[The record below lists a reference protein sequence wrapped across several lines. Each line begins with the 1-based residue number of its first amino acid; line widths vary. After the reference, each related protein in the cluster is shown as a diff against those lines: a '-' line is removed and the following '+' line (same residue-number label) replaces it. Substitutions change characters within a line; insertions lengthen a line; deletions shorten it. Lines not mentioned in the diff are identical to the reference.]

1 MKVAAYVTLV
11 LLVIP
16 IQIVLLDRISI
27 AGIRPDLALVT
38 VCLIGL
44 YRSEVETVLAGLAM
58 GFAQDL
64 FSGGALWGNLCLKPV
79 LGLMAGLASRNL
91 VNLTWAF
98 VLALMLGLSVLSG
111 SVMYLLKSLTGS
123 GANFFLAV
131 RGIILPQACYDAILS
146 LATLKLIRLWKPR
159 RTPLTAFTYE

>member
-1 MKVAAYVTLV
+1 MKVAAYVVLV

-27 AGIRPDLALVT
+27 AGIRPDLALVA

-79 LGLMAGLASRNL
+79 LGLMAGLARRNL

-98 VLALMLGLSVLSG
+98 VLALMLGLSLLSG
-111 SVMYLLKSLTGS
+111 SVMYLLKSFTGS
-123 GANFFLAV
+123 GANFFLAA
-131 RGIILPQACYDAILS
+131 RGIILPQACYDAVLG
-146 LATLKLIRLWKPR
+146 LAALKLIRLWKPR

>member
-1 MKVAAYVTLV
+1 MKAAAYVVLV

-27 AGIRPDLALVT
+27 AGIRPDLALVA

-79 LGLMAGLASRNL
+79 LGLMAGLARRNL

-98 VLALMLGLSVLSG
+98 VLALMLGLSLLSG

-123 GANFFLAV
+123 GANFFQAA
-131 RGIILPQACYDAILS
+131 RGIILPQACYDAVLG
-146 LATLKLIRLWKPR
+146 LAALKLIRLWKPR

>member
-16 IQIVLLDRISI
+16 VQIVLLDRVSI

-79 LGLMAGLASRNL
+79 LGLMAGLARRNL

-98 VLALMLGLSVLSG
+98 VLALMLGLSLLSG
-111 SVMYLLKSLTGS
+111 SVMYLLKSVTGP
-123 GANFFLAV
+123 GANFFLAA
-131 RGIILPQACYDAILS
+131 RGIILPQACYDAVLG
-146 LATLKLIRLWKPR
+146 LATLKLIRMWKPR
-159 RTPLTAFTYE
+159 RAPLTAFTYE

>member
-1 MKVAAYVTLV
+1 MKVAAYIALV

-44 YRSEVETVLAGLAM
+44 YRGEMETVLAGLAM

-79 LGLMAGLASRNL
+79 LGLMAGLARRNL

-98 VLALMLGLSVLSG
+98 VLTLMLGLSLLSG
-111 SVMYLLKSLTGS
+111 SVMYLLKSFAGS
-123 GANFFLAV
+123 GASFFLSA
-131 RGIILPQACYDAILS
+131 RGIILPQTCYDATLG
-146 LATLKLIRLWKPR
+146 LAAFKLIRLWKPR
-159 RTPLTAFTYE
+159 RVPLTAFTYE

>member
-11 LLVIP
+11 LMVIP
-16 IQIVLLDRISI
+16 IQIMLLDRISI
-27 AGIRPDLALVT
+27 AGVRPDLALVT

-79 LGLMAGLASRNL
+79 LGLLAGLASRNL
-91 VNLTWAF
+91 VNLTWTF
-98 VLALMLGLSVLSG
+98 VLALLLVLSLLSG
-111 SVMYLLKSLTGS
+111 SVMYLLKSFAGS
-123 GANFFLAV
+123 DASFWLSA
-131 RGIILPQACYDAILS
+131 RGIILPQACYDAVFG
-146 LATLKLIRLWKPR
+146 LAALKLIRMWKPR
-159 RTPLTAFTYE
+159 RAALTALTYE

>member
-1 MKVAAYVTLV
+1 MKVAAYIALV

-131 RGIILPQACYDAILS
+131 RGIILPQACYDAVLG
-146 LATLKLIRLWKPR
+146 LAALKLIRLWKPR

>member
-1 MKVAAYVTLV
+1 MKMAAYAALV

-16 IQIVLLDRISI
+16 VQIVLLDRISI
-27 AGIRPDLALVT
+27 AGIRPDLALVV

-44 YRSEVETVLAGLAM
+44 YRSEVEAVLAGLAL

-64 FSGGALWGNLCLKPV
+64 FSGGALWGNLCLKPI
-79 LGLMAGLASRNL
+79 LGLLAGLASRNL

-98 VLALMLGLSVLSG
+98 VLVLMLGLSLLSG
-111 SVMYLLKSLTGS
+111 TVMYLLKSFTGP
-123 GANFFLAV
+123 GANFFLAA
-131 RGIILPQACYDAILS
+131 RGIILPQACYDAVLG
-146 LATLKLIRLWKPR
+146 LAALKLIRLWKPH

>member
-1 MKVAAYVTLV
+1 MKVAAYIALV

-44 YRSEVETVLAGLAM
+44 YRGEMETVLAGLAM

-131 RGIILPQACYDAILS
+131 RGIILPQACYDAILG

>member
-1 MKVAAYVTLV
+1 MKIAAYVLLV

-44 YRSEVETVLAGLAM
+44 YRGEMETVLAGLAM

-131 RGIILPQACYDAILS
+131 RGIILPQACYDAVLG
-146 LATLKLIRLWKPR
+146 LAALKLIRLWKPR

>member
-1 MKVAAYVTLV
+1 MKVAAYIALV

-44 YRSEVETVLAGLAM
+44 YRGEMETVLAGLAM

-79 LGLMAGLASRNL
+79 LGLMAGLARRNL

-98 VLALMLGLSVLSG
+98 VLTLILGLSLLSG

-123 GANFFLAV
+123 DANFFPAA
-131 RGIILPQACYDAILS
+131 RGIILPQACYDAVLG
-146 LATLKLIRLWKPR
+146 LAALKLIRLWKPR

>member
-1 MKVAAYVTLV
+1 MKIAAYVTLV

-16 IQIVLLDRISI
+16 VQIVLLDRISI
-27 AGIRPDLALVT
+27 AGIRPDLALVA

-79 LGLMAGLASRNL
+79 LGLMAGLARRNL

-98 VLALMLGLSVLSG
+98 VLALMLGLSLLSG
-111 SVMYLLKSLTGS
+111 SVMYLLKSFTGS
-123 GANFFLAV
+123 GANFFLAA
-131 RGIILPQACYDAILS
+131 RGIILPQACYDAVLG
-146 LATLKLIRLWKPR
+146 LAALKLIRLWKPR

>member
-131 RGIILPQACYDAILS
+131 RGIILPQACYDAVLGM
-146 LATLKLIRLWKPR
+146 AALKLIRLWKPR

>member
-1 MKVAAYVTLV
+1 MKVAAYVVLV

-27 AGIRPDLALVT
+27 AGIRPDLALVA

-131 RGIILPQACYDAILS
+131 RGIILPQACYDAVLG
-146 LATLKLIRLWKPR
+146 LAALKLIRLWKPR

>member
-16 IQIVLLDRISI
+16 VQIVLLDRISI

-79 LGLMAGLASRNL
+79 LGLMAGLARRNL

-98 VLALMLGLSVLSG
+98 VLALMLGLSLLSG
-111 SVMYLLKSLTGS
+111 SVMYLLKSVTGP
-123 GANFFLAV
+123 GANFLLAA
-131 RGIILPQACYDAILS
+131 RGIILPQACYDAVLG
-146 LATLKLIRLWKPR
+146 LAALKLIRLWKPR

>member
-1 MKVAAYVTLV
+1 MKVAAYAALV

-27 AGIRPDLALVT
+27 AGIRPDLAFVV

-44 YRSEVETVLAGLAM
+44 YRSEVEAVLAGLAL

-64 FSGGALWGNLCLKPV
+64 FSGGALWGNLCLKPI

-98 VLALMLGLSVLSG
+98 VLVLMLGLSLLSG
-111 SVMYLLKSLTGS
+111 SVMYLLKSFTGP
-123 GANFFLAV
+123 GANFFLAA
-131 RGIILPQACYDAILS
+131 RGIILPQACYDAVLG
-146 LATLKLIRLWKPR
+146 LAALKLIRLWKPHR
-159 RTPLTAFTYE
+159 APLTALTYE

>member
-79 LGLMAGLASRNL
+79 LGLMAGLARRNL

-98 VLALMLGLSVLSG
+98 VLTLMLGLSLLSG
-111 SVMYLLKSLTGS
+111 SVMYLLKSFAGS
-123 GANFFLAV
+123 GASFFPAA
-131 RGIILPQACYDAILS
+131 RGIILPQACYDAVLG
-146 LATLKLIRLWKPR
+146 LAALKLIRLWKPR

>member
-1 MKVAAYVTLV
+1 MKVAAYVVLV

-79 LGLMAGLASRNL
+79 LGLMAGLARRNL

-98 VLALMLGLSVLSG
+98 VLALMLGLSLLSG
-111 SVMYLLKSLTGS
+111 SVMYLLKSFTGS
-123 GANFFLAV
+123 GANFFLAA
-131 RGIILPQACYDAILS
+131 RGIILPQACYDAVLG
-146 LATLKLIRLWKPR
+146 LAALKLIRLWKPR
-159 RTPLTAFTYE
+159 RTPLTAFT

>member
-1 MKVAAYVTLV
+1 MKVAAYIALV

-44 YRSEVETVLAGLAM
+44 YRGEMETVLAGLAM

-79 LGLMAGLASRNL
+79 LGLMAGLARRNL

-98 VLALMLGLSVLSG
+98 VLTLILGLSLLSG

-131 RGIILPQACYDAILS
+131 RGIILPQACYDAVLG
-146 LATLKLIRLWKPR
+146 LAALKLIRLWKPR

>member
-44 YRSEVETVLAGLAM
+44 YRGEMETVLAGLAM

-79 LGLMAGLASRNL
+79 LGLMAGLARRNL

-98 VLALMLGLSVLSG
+98 VLTLILGLSLLSG
-111 SVMYLLKSLTGS
+111 SVMYLLQSFAGS
-123 GANFFLAV
+123 GTSFFPSA
-131 RGIILPQACYDAILS
+131 RGIILPQACYDAILG

>member
-1 MKVAAYVTLV
+1 MKVAVYAALV

-16 IQIVLLDRISI
+16 VQIVLLDRVSI
-27 AGIRPDLALVT
+27 AGIRPDLALVV

-44 YRSEVETVLAGLAM
+44 YRSEVEAVLAGLAL

-64 FSGGALWGNLCLKPV
+64 FSGGALWGNLCMKPI
-79 LGLMAGLASRNL
+79 LGLLAGLASRNL

-98 VLALMLGLSVLSG
+98 VLVLMLGLSLLSG
-111 SVMYLLKSLTGS
+111 TVMYLLKSFTGP
-123 GANFFLAV
+123 GANFFLAA
-131 RGIILPQACYDAILS
+131 RGIILPQACYDAGLG
-146 LATLKLIRLWKPR
+146 LAALKLIRLWKPH

>member
-1 MKVAAYVTLV
+1 MKVVAYAALV

-16 IQIVLLDRISI
+16 VQIVLLDRISI
-27 AGIRPDLALVT
+27 AGIRPDLALIV

-44 YRSEVETVLAGLAM
+44 YGSEIEAVLAGLAL

-79 LGLMAGLASRNL
+79 LGLLAGLASRNL

-98 VLALMLGLSVLSG
+98 VLVLMLGLSFLSG
-111 SVMYLLKSLTGS
+111 TVMYLLKSFTGP
-123 GANFFLAV
+123 GANFFLAA
-131 RGIILPQACYDAILS
+131 RGIILPQACYDAVLG
-146 LATLKLIRLWKPR
+146 LAALRLIRLWKPH

>member
-1 MKVAAYVTLV
+1 MKVAAYAALV

-44 YRSEVETVLAGLAM
+44 YRGEVETVLAGLAM

-64 FSGGALWGNLCLKPV
+64 FSGSALWGNLCLKPV
-79 LGLMAGLASRNL
+79 LGLMAGLARRNL

-98 VLALMLGLSVLSG
+98 LLVLMLGLSLLSG
-111 SVMYLLKSLTGS
+111 SVMYLLKSFAGS
-123 GANFFLAV
+123 GASFFLAA
-131 RGIILPQACYDAILS
+131 RGIILPQACYDAILG
-146 LATLKLIRLWKPR
+146 LAALKLIRLWKPR
-159 RTPLTAFTYE
+159 RAPLTAFTYE

>member
-1 MKVAAYVTLV
+1 MKVVAYVALV

-44 YRSEVETVLAGLAM
+44 YRGEVETVLAGLAM

-79 LGLMAGLASRNL
+79 LGLMAGLARRNL

-98 VLALMLGLSVLSG
+98 ALVLMLGLSLLSG
-111 SVMYLLKSLTGS
+111 TVMYLLKSFTGP
-123 GANFFLAV
+123 GANFFLAA
-131 RGIILPQACYDAILS
+131 RGLILPQACYDAVFG
-146 LATLKLIRLWKPR
+146 LAAFKLIQLWKPHR
-159 RTPLTAFTYE
+159 APLTALTYE

>member
-1 MKVAAYVTLV
+1 MKVAAYAVLV

-16 IQIVLLDRISI
+16 VQIVLLDRISI
-27 AGIRPDLALVT
+27 AGIRPDLALVV

-44 YRSEVETVLAGLAM
+44 YRSEVEAVLAGLAM

-79 LGLMAGLASRNL
+79 LGLLAGLASRNL

-98 VLALMLGLSVLSG
+98 VLVLMLGLSLLSG
-111 SVMYLLKSLTGS
+111 SVMYLLKSFTGS
-123 GANFFLAV
+123 GANFFLAA
-131 RGIILPQACYDAILS
+131 RGIILPQACYDAVIG
-146 LATLKLIRLWKPR
+146 LAALKLIRLWKPH
-159 RTPLTAFTYE
+159 RTALTALTYE

>member
-1 MKVAAYVTLV
+1 MKVAAYIALV

-79 LGLMAGLASRNL
+79 LGLMAGLARRNL

-98 VLALMLGLSVLSG
+98 VLTLMLGLSLLSG
-111 SVMYLLKSLTGS
+111 SVMYLLKSFTGS
-123 GANFFLAV
+123 GANFFLAA
-131 RGIILPQACYDAILS
+131 RGIILPQACYDAVLG
-146 LATLKLIRLWKPR
+146 LAALKLIRLWKPR

>member
-1 MKVAAYVTLV
+1 MKAAAYVVLV

-27 AGIRPDLALVT
+27 AGIRPDLALVA

-79 LGLMAGLASRNL
+79 LGLMAGLARRNL

-98 VLALMLGLSVLSG
+98 VLALMLGLSLLSG

-123 GANFFLAV
+123 GANFFLAA
-131 RGIILPQACYDAILS
+131 RGIILPQACYDAVLG
-146 LATLKLIRLWKPR
+146 LAALKLIRLWKPR

>member
-1 MKVAAYVTLV
+1 MKVAAYVALV

-44 YRSEVETVLAGLAM
+44 YRGEVETVLAGLAM

-79 LGLMAGLASRNL
+79 LGLMAGLARRNL

-98 VLALMLGLSVLSG
+98 ALVLMLGLSLLSG
-111 SVMYLLKSLTGS
+111 SVMYLLKSFAGS
-123 GANFFLAV
+123 GANFFLAA
-131 RGIILPQACYDAILS
+131 RGIILPQACYDAILG
-146 LATLKLIRLWKPR
+146 LAAIKLIRLWKPR
-159 RTPLTAFTYE
+159 RTLLTAFTYE

>member
-1 MKVAAYVTLV
+1 MKVAASVALV

-44 YRSEVETVLAGLAM
+44 YRSEVETVLAGLVM

-79 LGLMAGLASRNL
+79 LGLLAGLAGRNL
-91 VNLTWAF
+91 VNLTWAV
-98 VLALMLGLSVLSG
+98 VLALMLGISLLSG
-111 SVMYLLKSLTGS
+111 FVLYLLKSFTGS
-123 GANFFLAV
+123 GVSLFPAAH
-131 RGIILPQACYDAILS
+131 GIILPQAGYDAMLG
-146 LATLKLIRLWKPR
+146 LAVYRLIRRWNPR
-159 RTPLTAFTYE
+159 RAPLTALAP

>member
-16 IQIVLLDRISI
+16 VQIVLLDRISI

-79 LGLMAGLASRNL
+79 LGLMAGLARRNL

-98 VLALMLGLSVLSG
+98 VLALMLGLSLLSG
-111 SVMYLLKSLTGS
+111 SVMYLLKSFTGS
-123 GANFFLAV
+123 GANFFLAA
-131 RGIILPQACYDAILS
+131 RGIILPQACYDAVLG
-146 LATLKLIRLWKPR
+146 LAALKLIRLWKPR

>member
-1 MKVAAYVTLV
+1 MKVVAYAALV

-27 AGIRPDLALVT
+27 AGIRPDLALVV

-44 YRSEVETVLAGLAM
+44 YRSEVEAVLAGLAM

-64 FSGGALWGNLCLKPV
+64 FSGGALWGNLCLKPI

-98 VLALMLGLSVLSG
+98 ALALMLGLSLLSG
-111 SVMYLLKSLTGS
+111 SVMYLLKSFTGS
-123 GANFFLAV
+123 GGNFFLAA
-131 RGIILPQACYDAILS
+131 RGIILPQACYDAALG
-146 LATLKLIRLWKPR
+146 LAALKFIRLWKPH
-159 RTPLTAFTYE
+159 RTALTALTYE

>member
-131 RGIILPQACYDAILS
+131 RGIILPQACYDAVLG
-146 LATLKLIRLWKPR
+146 LAALKLIRLWKPR